1 MYFFECLIV
10 NNDFVSW
17 KFHSLSVRLQNY
29 VFILYIYLLIFF
41 NFLIRYSWD
50 ENLRHLV
57 LALVV
62 PTVLFGVSLG
72 VLCYW
77 YCPPMGKTCGGPGRN
92 LIDKYARKEE

>member
-1 MYFFECLIV
+1 MPT
-10 NNDFVSW
+10 
-17 KFHSLSVRLQNY
+17 
-29 VFILYIYLLIFF
+29 YIR
-41 NFLIRYSWD
+41 RYSWD

-57 LALVV
+57 LALIV
-62 PTVLFGVSLG
+62 PIVLFAATLG

>member
-1 MYFFECLIV
+1 MYE
-10 NNDFVSW
+10 
-17 KFHSLSVRLQNY
+17 RR
-29 VFILYIYLLIFF
+29 
-41 NFLIRYSWD
+41 FLISPKHSALSYIRRYSWD

-57 LALVV
+57 LALIV
-62 PTVLFGVSLG
+62 PIVLFAATLG

>member
-1 MYFFECLIV
+1 M
-10 NNDFVSW
+10 
-17 KFHSLSVRLQNY
+17 
-29 VFILYIYLLIFF
+29 
-41 NFLIRYSWD
+41 
-50 ENLRHLV
+50 